1 MHSQLRYDGPATVW
15 TEALPLGNGRLGAMA
30 FGGVATDRFQLNED
44 SAWSGSPTSARG
56 NPALQVHDGP
66 GLLAEARRLIA
77 AGDVHAATEV
87 VKRLQRGHSQAYQP
101 VGDLWIVDLSG
112 PSSQSDDYARWLDL
126 ETATAGHE
134 WRAGRATT
142 SQEAVV
148 SRPHQ
153 VVAVRRRSIGGTL
166 DLEIRLTGAHPCRHS
181 VDGHGVALLT
191 ERLPSDV
198 YPPHENV
205 REPVV
210 YDGTPGASA
219 TVVAGV
225 RVVTDGEVDAL
236 PEGTRVRGATEVV
249 VLVAVATDVDVTSA
263 TPAPLHGDAQRL
275 AAEVLA
281 TLDAAASTD
290 VDALRRA
297 HVADHTALYGRVAL
311 DLPEPPGASGLTTP
325 ARLDRFAETGD
336 DPALAAL
343 AFQYGRYLMIA
354 GSRPGTV
361 PLNLQGIWN
370 DAVRPPWSSNFTTN
384 VNLEMNYWPAYPAN
398 LGDCAAPLSAFLRRL
413 AASGE
418 TVARQLYGARGW
430 AVHHNTDVWGFAWP
444 VGEGTLDPCHATWP
458 LGGVWLAQSIWEDYA
473 FTGDLDRLRRSWPV
487 LRGAVEFALD
497 WLVPDGR
504 GGVMTSPS
512 TSPENTYLLPDGTSA
527 ALTVSST
534 ADITLLRELFL
545 RYLDAVEVLGATAD
559 ELGARVRA
567 VLARLPRTRVMADG
581 RLAEWPTDVPDAEPN
596 HRHQTHLVGL
606 YPGAS
611 LDVDAR
617 PDLAAAAHASLA
629 ARGPES
635 TGWSLAWRL
644 ALFGRLRDAGRAQ
657 ELVGSFLRP
666 APVTASQDVSER
678 GGVYPNL
685 LCAHPPFQ
693 IDGNFGFVAG
703 VVELLLQSH
712 RGELHLLPCLPRA
725 WPEGRVRGLRARG
738 GIEVDLAWRNG
749 ALLDAGLRADRAT
762 VVQVRSGATVAH
774 VTIDAGERVHLDE
787 RLRARPH
794 GTP

>member
-1 MHSQLRYDGPATVW
+1 MGEHLSEAALPPGVSVAVVGWGDDALVRLRAEQQRELEEMYGRGDLVDVEANGHEEMLATV
-15 TEALPLGNGRLGAMA
+15 AL
-30 FGGVATDRFQLNED
+30 
-44 SAWSGSPTSARG
+44 
-56 NPALQVHDGP
+56 
-66 GLLAEARRLIA
+66 
-77 AGDVHAATEV
+77 
-87 VKRLQRGHSQAYQP
+87 
-101 VGDLWIVDLSG
+101 
-112 PSSQSDDYARWLDL
+112 
-126 ETATAGHE
+126 
-134 WRAGRATT
+134 
-142 SQEAVV
+142 
-148 SRPHQ
+148 
-153 VVAVRRRSIGGTL
+153 
-166 DLEIRLTGAHPCRHS
+166 S
-181 VDGHGVALLT
+181 VDGEVAACGSLRGAAADHPEGHGEIKRMYVRPAYRGRGLSALVLASL
-191 ERLPSDV
+191 ERLAVDAGLRRLV
-198 YPPHENV
+198 LETGLLQAAAV
-205 REPVV
+205 RLYRSAGYRRIPTYGPYVV
-210 YDGTPGASA
+210 DPMSVCYAKWLVPGAA
-219 TVVAGV
+219 TRVLVVNGTVGAGKTTVAEVVADLLRERGV
-225 RVVTDGEVDAL
+225 PYAWI
-236 PEGTRVRGATEVV
+236 
-249 VLVAVATDVDVTSA
+249 
-263 TPAPLHGDAQRL
+263 
-275 AAEVLA
+275 
-281 TLDAAASTD
+281 D

-418 TVARQLYGARGW
+418 TVARQLYGTRGW